1 MKNLIAFFIFAIMS
15 LIIGLGSAR
24 SMIDG
29 GFSLITRSGGPWKAW
44 VNAGSEFADPY
55 TKAHFAR
62 SGELPITSA
71 SGLTFTATTD
81 NDGYRLTSDCEYEII
96 ARPLTALWWSIA
108 VFDEEGQLIP
118 NPAERYAFS
127 NQNLTILL
135 DGTQRISL
143 APTARP
149 GHWLPSG
156 EDHYLTLQLRI
167 IRPLT
172 IEQQQNIDSIGAENL
187 PHIQRV
193 KC

>member
-1 MKNLIAFFIFAIMS
+1 MKNLIAFFVFAAVS
-15 LIIGLGSAR
+15 LVLGLGSAR
-24 SMIDG
+24 YMIDG
-29 GFSLITRSGGPWKAW
+29 GFAAIIREGGPWKAW
-44 VNAGSEFADPY
+44 LQAGSSLADPY

-71 SGLTFTATTD
+71 SGLTFSANTD
-81 NDGYRLTSDCEYEII
+81 DKGSRLSSYCEYEII
-96 ARPLTALWWSIA
+96 ARPLAALWWTIA
-108 VFDEEGQLIP
+108 VYDEEGQLIP
-118 NPAERYAFS
+118 NAADRHAFS
-127 NQNLTILL
+127 SQNLAILS
-135 DGTQRISL
+135 DGSQRISL

-156 EDHYLTLQLRI
+156 EGHYLTLRLRI

-172 IEQQQNIDSIGAENL
+172 LEQQQHSESINADSL